1 MDISR
6 PGAVDY
12 AGTAGLASNAKVIHS
27 YTTKQLASGSVTLP
41 VGTST
46 DSYVRMQVLN
56 SAKVPIGLSNPIW
69 LLGNL
74 LPAASPSPGRPKAT
88 PPATIGRSING

>member
-69 LLGNL
+69 LLRK
-74 LPAASPSPGRPKAT
+74 SPPGGIPVPRQA
-88 PPATIGRSING
+88 